1 MSKVKLLIVEDEMI
15 VAEDMRQILE
25 DLGYEVAGV
34 TGDPAEAKRL
44 LSATE
49 PDIALIDITLGVGQ
63 HGLELARYVRDE
75 INIPFIFCTSHAD
88 QRTVK
93 EASGLHP
100 NGYLVKPFDENDLY
114 SSIEVAL
121 ANFADKGEGNSAKSE
136 SLIIDEFL
144 FIKEGNLYV
153 KVLVKDI
160 AYLSPEGNY
169 TNIHVE
175 GGKRYV
181 VRSALKDFHQQ
192 LPGNQF
198 FRTHRSYVVNIEKVS
213 AINSTQVFIDD
224 EVIPLGKNYR
234 DDLLNRIKRLH

>member
-34 TGDPAEAKRL
+34 TGDPQEARRL
-44 LSATE
+44 LAATK
-49 PDIALIDITLGVGQ
+49 PDVALIDITLGTDQ
-63 HGLELARYVRDE
+63 HGLELARYVKE
-75 INIPFIFCTSHAD
+75 EVNIPFIFCTSHAD
-88 QRTVK
+88 QKTVK
-93 EASGLHP
+93 QASGLHP

-121 ANFADKGEGNSAKSE
+121 SNFADKGDGSDEKNE

-153 KVLVKDI
+153 KVLVKEI
-160 AYLSPEGNY
+160 TYLSPEGNY

-175 GGKRYV
+175 GGKRYI
-181 VRSALKDFHQQ
+181 VRSALKDFHNQ
-192 LPGNQF
+192 LPGSRF
-198 FRTHRSYVVNIEKVS
+198 FRTHRSYVVNIGKVS
-213 AINSTQVFIDD
+213 AINSTQVYIGD
-224 EVIPLGKNYR
+224 EAIPLGKNYR
-234 DDLLNRIKRLH
+234 DELLSSIKRLH